1 MRWQSAAATPLCEE
15 STVPTHP
22 KAPSPL
28 RSAGATKERG
38 CVGDQPQHNAFLMRG
53 IAEALPLRLA
63 FSAAALPDKKVLFP
77 ARPSF

>member
-1 MRWQSAAATPLCEE
+1 
-15 STVPTHP
+15 
-22 KAPSPL
+22 
-28 RSAGATKERG
+28 
-38 CVGDQPQHNAFLMRG
+38 MRG